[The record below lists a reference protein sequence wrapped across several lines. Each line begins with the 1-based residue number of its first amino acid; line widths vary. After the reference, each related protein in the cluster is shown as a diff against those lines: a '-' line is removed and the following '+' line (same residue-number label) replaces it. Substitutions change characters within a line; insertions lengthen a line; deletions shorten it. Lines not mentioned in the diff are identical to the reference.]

1 MFFSLPS
8 TTPKQCDLLSMF
20 EKNCE
25 TSLKV
30 WDSNNAYYNGY
41 CPPLL
46 IAVMMISDQWPLSCF
61 HIIGTTQKR
70 ELEDPMPVGQR
81 PTCRC
86 SPWHHHQC
94 NERHEHCVAYI
105 GAQWMNIRSKI
116 THSSP
121 MVKRRE
127 RAKPETGF
135 TMHCNAMLSEKVF
148 QALFTHQVQC
158 KGGRGEN
165 WCNPAE
171 NKHPG
176 ELFNLFPFFWRRFE
190 ESTISFQPMGRAEGE
205 SETRDRLIFYW
216 WGVNPC
222 CCRFSAKEGAT
233 RSDKARPSTR
243 LKVSTSKLSEIKRLG
258 TWARS
263 VIWYRAFFSLVPP

>member
-1 MFFSLPS
+1 MQCWVKKCFNLSLRRQNS
-8 TTPKQCDLLSMF
+8 T
-20 EKNCE
+20 
-25 TSLKV
+25 
-30 WDSNNAYYNGY
+30 
-41 CPPLL
+41 
-46 IAVMMISDQWPLSCF
+46 
-61 HIIGTTQKR
+61 
-70 ELEDPMPVGQR
+70 
-81 PTCRC
+81 
-86 SPWHHHQC
+86 
-94 NERHEHCVAYI
+94 
-105 GAQWMNIRSKI
+105 
-116 THSSP
+116 
-121 MVKRRE
+121 
-127 RAKPETGF
+127 
-135 TMHCNAMLSEKVF
+135 
-148 QALFTHQVQC
+148 THQVQC

-263 VIWYRAFFSLVPP
+263 VIWYRAFFFTGTPLKIKVWKT